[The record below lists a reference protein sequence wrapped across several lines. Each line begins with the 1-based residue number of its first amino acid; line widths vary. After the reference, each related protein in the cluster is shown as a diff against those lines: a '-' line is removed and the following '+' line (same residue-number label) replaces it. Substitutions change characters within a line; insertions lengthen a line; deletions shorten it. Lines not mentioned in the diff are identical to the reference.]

1 MAAITIAV
9 ADVTSATT
17 TSKLVVQCGES
28 GGVTAGQVVYKATTT
43 TPTGLWMKALN
54 NGTAEQRGVGLDPT
68 TQMGVAL
75 CAGLLNGWFVVQPL
89 GTVELS
95 DAGTGALL
103 AVGTRYYLHSTAGG
117 IGVRSEVT
125 TGQYVVDLG
134 YATTIYALSLSINS
148 TGLASA

>member
-1 MAAITIAV
+1 MSALTIVA
-9 ADVTSATT
+9 ADVTAATT
-17 TSKLVVQCGES
+17 TPKLIVQCGES
-28 GGVTAGQVVYKATTT
+28 GGISAGQVVYRATTT
-43 TPTGLWMKALN
+43 TPAGLWMKMLN

-68 TQMGVAL
+68 SQMGIAL
-75 CAGLLNGWFVVQPL
+75 CAGLLNGWFVVQTS
-89 GTVELS
+89 GTIELS
-95 DAGTGALL
+95 DAGTGSLL

-125 TGQYVVDLG
+125 TGQYITDLG